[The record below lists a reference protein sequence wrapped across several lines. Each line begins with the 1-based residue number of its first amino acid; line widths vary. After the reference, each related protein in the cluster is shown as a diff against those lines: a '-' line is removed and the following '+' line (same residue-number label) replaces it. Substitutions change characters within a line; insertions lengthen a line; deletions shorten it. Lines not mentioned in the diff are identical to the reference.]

1 MSMNEKDLLDLKGRI
16 EDADR
21 DAARLEG
28 QMTSLME
35 SLKKL
40 GHASIK
46 EAEKALKKLDEL
58 IEEKEGK
65 LNTALHKVEEQYDA
79 I

>member
-1 MSMNEKDLLDLKGRI
+1 MSMNEKELFDLKERI

-28 QMTSLME
+28 QMSSLME

-40 GHASIK
+40 GHSSIK
-46 EAEKALKKLDEL
+46 EAEKALGKLDDL
-58 IEEKEGK
+58 IEKKEDE
-65 LNTALHKVEEQYDA
+65 LNTAIRKVEEQYDA

>member
-1 MSMNEKDLLDLKGRI
+1 MSMNEKGLLDLKERI

-40 GHASIK
+40 GYSSVK
-46 EAEKALKKLDEL
+46 EAEKALKKLDNL
-58 IEEKEGK
+58 IEEKEEE
-65 LNTALHKVEEQYDA
+65 LNTAILKVEEQYDA

>member
-1 MSMNEKDLLDLKGRI
+1 MNEKQLLDLKERI

-40 GHASIK
+40 GHSSIK
-46 EAEKALKKLDEL
+46 EAQKALKKLDDL
-58 IEEKEGK
+58 IEEEEGE
-65 LNTALHKVEEQYDA
+65 LNAAIRKVEEQYDA

>member
-1 MSMNEKDLLDLKGRI
+1 MNEKDLLDLKGRI

-40 GHASIK
+40 GHSSIK
-46 EAEKALKKLDEL
+46 EAEKALKKLEDL
-58 IEEKEGK
+58 IEEKEEA
-65 LNTALHKVEEQYDA
+65 LNTAIRKVEEQYDA

>member
-1 MSMNEKDLLDLKGRI
+1 MNEKQLLDLKERI

-40 GHASIK
+40 GHSSIK
-46 EAEKALKKLDEL
+46 EAQKALKKLDDL
-58 IEEKEGK
+58 IEEKEEE
-65 LNTALHKVEEQYDA
+65 LNAAICKVEEQYDA

>member
-1 MSMNEKDLLDLKGRI
+1 MSMNEKDLLDLKERI

-40 GHASIK
+40 GHSSIK
-46 EAEKALKKLDEL
+46 EAQAALKKLDDR
-58 IEEKEGK
+58 IEKKEGQ
-65 LNTALHKVEEQYDA
+65 LNTAIRKVEEQYDA

>member
-1 MSMNEKDLLDLKGRI
+1 MNEKDLLDLKERI

-21 DAARLEG
+21 DGARLEG

-40 GHASIK
+40 GYSSI
-46 EAEKALKKLDEL
+46 EKAKDALKELDDSIENE
-58 IEEKEGK
+58 EEK
-65 LNTALHKVEEQYDA
+65 LNEAIRKVEEQYEA

>member
-1 MSMNEKDLLDLKGRI
+1 MNEKELLGLKERI

-35 SLKKL
+35 NLKKL
-40 GHASIK
+40 GYDSIK
-46 EAEKALKKLDEL
+46 KAEDALKKLDDL
-58 IEEKEGK
+58 IEEKEQE
-65 LNTALHKVEEQYDA
+65 LNTAIRKVEEQYDA

>member
-1 MSMNEKDLLDLKGRI
+1 MSMNEKGLLDLKGRI

-40 GHASIK
+40 GYSSIE
-46 EAEKALKKLDEL
+46 EAEKALKKLDDL
-58 IEEKEGK
+58 IEEKEGE
-65 LNTALHKVEEQYDA
+65 LNTAIHKVEEQYDA

>member
-1 MSMNEKDLLDLKGRI
+1 MNEKELLNLKERI

-40 GHASIK
+40 GYSSIK
-46 EAEKALKKLDEL
+46 EAKKALKKLDDL
-58 IEEKEGK
+58 IEEKEEEF
-65 LNTALHKVEEQYDA
+65 NTAIHKVEEQYNV

>member
-1 MSMNEKDLLDLKGRI
+1 MSMNEKGLLDLKERI

-28 QMTSLME
+28 QMTSLIE

-40 GHASIK
+40 GYSSVK
-46 EAEKALKKLDEL
+46 EAEKALKKLDNL
-58 IEEKEGK
+58 IEEKEEE
-65 LNTALHKVEEQYDA
+65 LNTAILKV
-79 I
+79 

>member
-1 MSMNEKDLLDLKGRI
+1 MNEKELLNLKERI

-40 GHASIK
+40 GYSSI
-46 EAEKALKKLDEL
+46 EAAKKALKKLDDS
-58 IEEKEGK
+58 IEEEEGK
-65 LNTALHKVEEQYDA
+65 LNTAIRKVEEQYEA

>member
-1 MSMNEKDLLDLKGRI
+1 MNEKDLLDLKERI

-21 DAARLEG
+21 NAARLEG

-40 GHASIK
+40 GYSSLE
-46 EAEKALKKLDEL
+46 EAKKALKKLDDSIEDE
-58 IEEKEGK
+58 EEK
-65 LNTALHKVEEQYDA
+65 LNGAIRKVEEQYET

>member
-1 MSMNEKDLLDLKGRI
+1 MSMNERELLNLKERI

-40 GHASIK
+40 GHSSIK
-46 EAEKALKKLDEL
+46 EAERALKKLDDL
-58 IEEKEGK
+58 IEEKEGQF
-65 LNTALHKVEEQYDA
+65 NTAIRKVEEQYDA

>member
-1 MSMNEKDLLDLKGRI
+1 MSMNEKGLLDLKERI

-28 QMTSLME
+28 QMTSLIE

-40 GHASIK
+40 GYSSVK
-46 EAEKALKKLDEL
+46 EAEKALKKLDNL
-58 IEEKEGK
+58 IEEKEEE
-65 LNTALHKVEEQYDA
+65 LNTAILKVEEQYDA

>member
-1 MSMNEKDLLDLKGRI
+1 MNEKDLLDLKERI
-16 EDADR
+16 EEADR

-40 GHASIK
+40 GHSSIK
-46 EAEKALKKLDEL
+46 EAEKALKKLEDL
-58 IEEKEGK
+58 IEEKEEA
-65 LNTALHKVEEQYDA
+65 LNTAIRKVEEQYDA